1 MDASVFAHAL
11 LLRKSD
17 SRTDILALLPTE
29 DREAVEKELASLA
42 NLSSEQLHGSLRALR
57 EAQAAR
63 KRTKAEEKLRI
74 SLKHASPRLI
84 AWLARPF

>member
-11 LLRKSD
+11 LLHKAD
-17 SRTDILALLPTE
+17 SRADILALLPARNR
-29 DREAVEKELASLA
+29 DAVEKELAPIA
-42 NLSSEQLHGSLRALR
+42 NFSPKQLHGSLRTLR

-63 KRTKAEEKLRI
+63 ERTKAEETLGI
-74 SLKHASPRLI
+74 SLKHAAPRLI

>member
-11 LLRKSD
+11 LLHKAD
-17 SRTDILALLPTE
+17 SRAEILALLPTKS
-29 DREAVEKELASLA
+29 RNAVEVELTRLA
-42 NLSSEQLHGSLRALR
+42 DFSPEQVRGGLLALR
-57 EAQAAR
+57 EAQTGRA
-63 KRTKAEEKLRI
+63 RTKAEEKLGL

>member
-11 LLRKSD
+11 LLHKAD
-17 SRTDILALLPTE
+17 SRAEILALLPTKSR
-29 DREAVEKELASLA
+29 DAVGVELTRLA
-42 NLSSEQLHGSLRALR
+42 DFSSEQVRGGLVALR
-57 EAQAAR
+57 EAQAGRA
-63 KRTKAEEKLRI
+63 RTKAEEKLGL